1 MALHTILGANGT
13 IATELLP
20 ILHQNK
26 EHIRLV
32 SRRPQPVSYAQNIA
46 ADMLNYDEVISVV
59 RGSDIVY
66 LLVGLEYNYKVWQ
79 RDWPV
84 IMRNVINACKAA
96 NAKLIF
102 FDNVY
107 PYGIVNGKMNEAT
120 PFNPIS
126 KKGKIRAEIDMML
139 LNEMQSGALNA
150 IIARA
155 ADFYGPRCTD
165 KSVPN
170 TLVFSRL
177 KKKQT
182 PQWLA
187 NAAVPRSLT
196 YTPDAAKAIYILS
209 QHPEAFDQ
217 TWMLPTAAPPLTGKQ
232 FIQLAAR
239 YMHGTNKVQVIPKW
253 VVGFIGL
260 FNPVMKEIHEM
271 MYQDEYGYWLDS
283 SKFEQTFH
291 VKPTP
296 YEEGIKATAEWF
308 LQG

>member
-26 EHIRLV
+26 EEIRLA
-32 SRRPQPVSYAQNIA
+32 SRHPKPVSYAQNIA
-46 ADMLNYDEVISVV
+46 ADMLKEDQVAAVV
-59 RGSDIVY
+59 NGSDVVY

-107 PYGIVNGKMNEAT
+107 PYGIVKGKITEET
-120 PFNPIS
+120 SFNPVS
-126 KKGKIRAEIDMML
+126 KKGKIRAEVDTML
-139 LNEMQSGALNA
+139 LDEMKNGTINA

-155 ADFYGPRCTD
+155 ADFYGPRCVE
-165 KSVPN
+165 KSIPN
-170 TLVFSRL
+170 SLVFSRL

-182 PQWLA
+182 AQWLA
-187 NAAVPRSLT
+187 NASVPRSLT
-196 YTPDAAKAIYILS
+196 FIPDAAKAIYTLS
-209 QHPEAFDQ
+209 QHPEAFNK
-217 TWMLPTAAPPLTGKQ
+217 TWILPTAAPPLTGKQ
-232 FIQLAAR
+232 FIHLAAQ
-239 YMHGTNKVQVIPKW
+239 YMQRPDKVQVIPKW
-253 VVGFIGL
+253 VVGLAGL
-260 FNPVMKEIHEM
+260 FNPMMKEIHEM
-271 MYQDEYGYWLDS
+271 IYQDQYGYQLDS
-283 SKFEQTFH
+283 SKFEQTFQ
-291 VKPTP
+291 VKPTS

-308 LQG
+308 LHS

>member
-1 MALHTILGANGT
+1 MALHTLLGANGT

-20 ILHQNK
+20 LLIENK
-26 EHIRLV
+26 EQIRLV
-32 SRRPQPVSYAQNIA
+32 SRNPKPVAGAQTVA
-46 ADMLNYDEVISVV
+46 ANMLDYNQVTAAVN
-59 RGSDIVY
+59 GSGIVY
-66 LLVGLEYNYKVWQ
+66 LLIGLEYNYKIWQ

-107 PYGIVNGKMNEAT
+107 PYGIVKGKITEET
-120 PFNPIS
+120 PFDPVS
-126 KKGKIRAEIDMML
+126 KKGKIRAEVDTLL
-139 LNEMQSGALNA
+139 LNEMKNGTINA

-155 ADFYGPRCTD
+155 ADFYGPRCVE

-170 TLVFSRL
+170 SLVFSRL

-187 NAAVPRSLT
+187 NAGVPRSLT
-196 YTPDAAKAIYILS
+196 YIPDAAKAIYILS
-209 QHPEAFDQ
+209 KHPEAFNK

-232 FIQLAAR
+232 FVHLAAQ
-239 YMHGTNKVQVIPKW
+239 YMQGPDKVQIIPKW
-253 VVGFIGL
+253 LVGLAGL
-260 FNPVMKEIHEM
+260 FKPMMKEIHEM

-283 SKFEQTFH
+283 SKFEQTFQ
-291 VKPTP
+291 VKPTA

-308 LQG
+308 LQN